1 MTTKINFMYYRKIAL
16 GVSLLL
22 MILSLVSLVFKQLNL
37 GLDFTGGTLVELHY
51 TEPADIESIRRT
63 LSQSGYEGVEV
74 STFGSNQEVL
84 IKLAGLSSD
93 KIGSEI
99 TSLLK
104 PLNSSDQEFLR
115 RNEFVGPQ
123 VGSELRDDGGLAM
136 LLALAMMM
144 TYIAFRFQSKFAIA
158 AVSALIHDVLIV
170 FGIFSIFSIDFDL
183 TVLAAVL
190 AVIGYSLNDS
200 IVVSDRIRE
209 NFRKKRESDPEDL
222 IDESLNQ
229 TLARTLITSLTTLLV
244 LFSLYFLGGE
254 LIRNF
259 SFALILGVII
269 GTYSS
274 VYILTNALIIMSL
287 KGDDL
292 FVEDSQDEEFHDLP

>member
-1 MTTKINFMYYRKIAL
+1 MTTKINFMSYRRIAL
-16 GVSLLL
+16 GLSLLL

-51 TEPADIESIRRT
+51 SEPADIESIRKT
-63 LSQSGYEGVEV
+63 LSQAGYEGVEV

-93 KIGSEI
+93 KMGSEI

-104 PLNSSDQEFLR
+104 PTNSSDQEFLR

-123 VGSELRDDGGLAM
+123 VGSELRDQGGLAM

-144 TYIAFRFQSKFAIA
+144 IYIAFRFQSKFAIA

-170 FGIFSIFSIDFDL
+170 FGIFSIFSLDFDL

-190 AVIGYSLNDS
+190 AVIGYSLNDT

-209 NFRKKRESDPEDL
+209 NFRKKRESDPEVL

-274 VYILTNALIIMSL
+274 IYILTNALIIMRL

>member
-16 GVSLLL
+16 GLSLLL

-51 TEPADIESIRRT
+51 SEPADIESIRRT

-99 TSLLK
+99 ISLLK

-123 VGSELRDDGGLAM
+123 VGSELTDDGGLAM

-254 LIRNF
+254 LIKNF

>member
-1 MTTKINFMYYRKIAL
+1 MTTKIKFMYYRKIAL
-16 GVSLLL
+16 GLSLLL

-51 TEPADIESIRRT
+51 SEPADIESIRRT

-84 IKLAGLSSD
+84 IKLVGLSSD

-123 VGSELRDDGGLAM
+123 VGSELRDQGGLAM

-144 TYIAFRFQSKFAIA
+144 IYIAFRFQSKFAIA

-209 NFRKKRESDPEDL
+209 NFRKKRESDPEVL

-274 VYILTNALIIMSL
+274 IYILTNALIIMSL

>member
-1 MTTKINFMYYRKIAL
+1 MTTKINFMSYRRIAL
-16 GVSLLL
+16 GLSLLL

-51 TEPADIESIRRT
+51 SEPADIESIRKT
-63 LSQSGYEGVEV
+63 LSQAGYEGVEV

-93 KIGSEI
+93 KMGSEI

-104 PLNSSDQEFLR
+104 PTNSSDQEFLR

-123 VGSELRDDGGLAM
+123 VGSELRDQGGLAM

-144 TYIAFRFQSKFAIA
+144 IYIAFRFQSKFAIA

-170 FGIFSIFSIDFDL
+170 FGIFSIFSLDFDL

-274 VYILTNALIIMSL
+274 IYILTNALIIMRL

>member
-1 MTTKINFMYYRKIAL
+1 MSYRRIAL
-16 GVSLLL
+16 GLSLLL

-51 TEPADIESIRRT
+51 SEPADIESIRKT
-63 LSQSGYEGVEV
+63 LSQAGYEGVEV

-93 KIGSEI
+93 KMGSEI

-104 PLNSSDQEFLR
+104 PTNSSDQEFLR

-123 VGSELRDDGGLAM
+123 VGSELRDQGGLAM

-144 TYIAFRFQSKFAIA
+144 IYIAFRFQSKFALA

-170 FGIFSIFSIDFDL
+170 FGIFSIFSLDFDL

-190 AVIGYSLNDS
+190 AVIGYSLNDT

-209 NFRKKRESDPEDL
+209 NFRKKRESDPEVL

-274 VYILTNALIIMSL
+274 IYILTNALIIMRL

>member
-16 GVSLLL
+16 GLSLLL

-51 TEPADIESIRRT
+51 SEPADIESIRRT

-209 NFRKKRESDPEDL
+209 NFRKKRENDPEDL

-274 VYILTNALIIMSL
+274 VYILTNALIVMSL

>member
-274 VYILTNALIIMSL
+274 VYILTNALIVMSL

>member
-1 MTTKINFMYYRKIAL
+1 MSYRRIAL
-16 GVSLLL
+16 GLSLLL

-51 TEPADIESIRRT
+51 SEPADIESIRKT
-63 LSQSGYEGVEV
+63 LSQAGYEGVEV

-93 KIGSEI
+93 KMGSEI

-104 PLNSSDQEFLR
+104 PTNSSDQEFLR

-123 VGSELRDDGGLAM
+123 VGSELRDQGGLAM

-144 TYIAFRFQSKFAIA
+144 IYIAFRFQSKFAIA

-170 FGIFSIFSIDFDL
+170 FGIFSIFSLDFDL

-190 AVIGYSLNDS
+190 AVIGYSLNDT

-274 VYILTNALIIMSL
+274 IYILTNALIIMRL

>member
-16 GVSLLL
+16 GLSLLL

-51 TEPADIESIRRT
+51 SEPADIESIRRT

-274 VYILTNALIIMSL
+274 VYILTNALIVMSL

>member
-1 MTTKINFMYYRKIAL
+1 MTTKINFMSYRRIAL
-16 GVSLLL
+16 GLSLLL

-51 TEPADIESIRRT
+51 SEPADIESIRKT
-63 LSQSGYEGVEV
+63 LSQAGYEGVEV

-93 KIGSEI
+93 KMGSEI

-104 PLNSSDQEFLR
+104 PTNSSDQEFLR

-123 VGSELRDDGGLAM
+123 VGSELRDQGGLAM

-144 TYIAFRFQSKFAIA
+144 IYIAFRFQSKFALA

-170 FGIFSIFSIDFDL
+170 FGIFSIFSLDFDL

-209 NFRKKRESDPEDL
+209 NFRKKRESDPEVL

-274 VYILTNALIIMSL
+274 IYILTNALIIMRL

>member
-1 MTTKINFMYYRKIAL
+1 MTTKINFMSYRRIAL
-16 GVSLLL
+16 GLSLLL

-51 TEPADIESIRRT
+51 SEPADIESIRKT
-63 LSQSGYEGVEV
+63 LSQAGYEGVEV

-93 KIGSEI
+93 KMGSEI

-104 PLNSSDQEFLR
+104 PTNSSDQEFLR

-123 VGSELRDDGGLAM
+123 VGSELRDQGGLAM

-144 TYIAFRFQSKFAIA
+144 IYIAFRFQSKFAIA

-274 VYILTNALIIMSL
+274 IYILTNALIIMSL

>member
-209 NFRKKRESDPEDL
+209 NFRKKRENDPEDL

-274 VYILTNALIIMSL
+274 IYILTNALLIMSL

>member
-1 MTTKINFMYYRKIAL
+1 MTTKINFMYYRRIAL
-16 GVSLLL
+16 GLSLLL
-22 MILSLVSLVFKQLNL
+22 MILSFVSLVFKQLNL

-84 IKLAGLSSD
+84 IKLVGLSSD

-123 VGSELRDDGGLAM
+123 VGSELTDDGGLAM

-144 TYIAFRFQSKFAIA
+144 IYIAFRFQSKFAIA

-170 FGIFSIFSIDFDL
+170 FGIFSIFSLEFDL

-274 VYILTNALIIMSL
+274 IYILTNALIIMRL

>member
-1 MTTKINFMYYRKIAL
+1 MTTKINFMSYRRVAL
-16 GVSLLL
+16 GLSLLL

-51 TEPADIESIRRT
+51 SEPADIESIRKT
-63 LSQSGYEGVEV
+63 LSQAGYEGVEV

-93 KIGSEI
+93 KMGSEI

-104 PLNSSDQEFLR
+104 PTNSSDQEFLR

-123 VGSELRDDGGLAM
+123 VGSELRDQGGLAM

-144 TYIAFRFQSKFAIA
+144 IYIAFRFQSKFAIA

-274 VYILTNALIIMSL
+274 IYILTNALIIMRL

>member
-16 GVSLLL
+16 GLSLLL

-51 TEPADIESIRRT
+51 SEPADIESIRRT

-99 TSLLK
+99 ISLLK

-144 TYIAFRFQSKFAIA
+144 IYIAFRFQSKFAIA

-209 NFRKKRESDPEDL
+209 NFRKKRESDPEVL

>member
-16 GVSLLL
+16 GLSLLL

-51 TEPADIESIRRT
+51 SEPADIESIRRT

-144 TYIAFRFQSKFAIA
+144 IYIAFRFQSKFAIA

-254 LIRNF
+254 LIKNF
-259 SFALILGVII
+259 SFALILGVMI

-274 VYILTNALIIMSL
+274 IYILTNALIIMSL

>member
-16 GVSLLL
+16 GLSLLL

-51 TEPADIESIRRT
+51 SEPADIESIRRT

-144 TYIAFRFQSKFAIA
+144 IYIAFRFQSKFAIA

-274 VYILTNALIIMSL
+274 IYILTNALIIMSL

>member
-16 GVSLLL
+16 GLSLLL

-51 TEPADIESIRRT
+51 SEPADIESIRRT

-144 TYIAFRFQSKFAIA
+144 IYIAFRFQSKFAIA

-209 NFRKKRESDPEDL
+209 NFRKKRENDPEDL

-274 VYILTNALIIMSL
+274 IYILTNALLIMSL

>member
-1 MTTKINFMYYRKIAL
+1 MTTKINFMSYRRIAL
-16 GVSLLL
+16 GLSLLL

-51 TEPADIESIRRT
+51 SEPADIESIRKT
-63 LSQSGYEGVEV
+63 LSQAGYEGVEV

-93 KIGSEI
+93 KMGSEI

-104 PLNSSDQEFLR
+104 PTNSSDQEFLR

-123 VGSELRDDGGLAM
+123 VGSELRDQGGLAM

-144 TYIAFRFQSKFAIA
+144 IYIAFRFQSKFALA

-170 FGIFSIFSIDFDL
+170 FGIFSIFSLDFDL

-190 AVIGYSLNDS
+190 AVIGYSLNDT

-209 NFRKKRESDPEDL
+209 NFRKKREGDPEVL

-274 VYILTNALIIMSL
+274 IYILTNALIIMRL

-292 FVEDSQDEEFHDLP
+292 FVEDSQDEDFHDLP

>member
-1 MTTKINFMYYRKIAL
+1 MTTKINFMSYRRIAL
-16 GVSLLL
+16 GLSLLL

-51 TEPADIESIRRT
+51 SEPADIESIRKT
-63 LSQSGYEGVEV
+63 LSQAGYEGVEV

-93 KIGSEI
+93 KMGSEI

-104 PLNSSDQEFLR
+104 PTNSSDQEFLR

-123 VGSELRDDGGLAM
+123 VGSELRDQGGLAM

-144 TYIAFRFQSKFAIA
+144 IYIAFRFQSKFAIA

-170 FGIFSIFSIDFDL
+170 FGIFSIFSLDFDL

-190 AVIGYSLNDS
+190 AVIGYSLNDT

-274 VYILTNALIIMSL
+274 IYILTNALIIMRL

>member
-1 MTTKINFMYYRKIAL
+1 MYYRKIAL

-274 VYILTNALIIMSL
+274 VYILTNALIVMSL

>member
-209 NFRKKRESDPEDL
+209 NFRKKRENDPEDL

-274 VYILTNALIIMSL
+274 IYILTNALIIMSL

>member
-16 GVSLLL
+16 GLSLLL

>member
-16 GVSLLL
+16 GLSLLL

-51 TEPADIESIRRT
+51 SEPADIESIRRT

-274 VYILTNALIIMSL
+274 IYILTNALIIMSL

>member
-51 TEPADIESIRRT
+51 SEPADIESIRRT

-274 VYILTNALIIMSL
+274 VYILTNALIVMSL

>member
-1 MTTKINFMYYRKIAL
+1 MTTKINFMSYRRIAL
-16 GVSLLL
+16 GLSLLL

-51 TEPADIESIRRT
+51 SEPADIESIRKT
-63 LSQSGYEGVEV
+63 LSQAGYEGVEV

-93 KIGSEI
+93 KMGSEI

-104 PLNSSDQEFLR
+104 PTNSSDQEFLR

-123 VGSELRDDGGLAM
+123 VGSELRDQGGLAM

-144 TYIAFRFQSKFAIA
+144 IYIAFRFQSKFALA

-170 FGIFSIFSIDFDL
+170 FGIFSIFSLDFDL

-209 NFRKKRESDPEDL
+209 NFRKKRESDPEVL

-229 TLARTLITSLTTLLV
+229 TLARTVITSLTTLLV

-274 VYILTNALIIMSL
+274 IYILTNALIIMRL

>member
-1 MTTKINFMYYRKIAL
+1 MTTKINFMSYRRIAL
-16 GVSLLL
+16 GLSLLL

-51 TEPADIESIRRT
+51 SEPADIESIRKT
-63 LSQSGYEGVEV
+63 LSQAGYEGVEV

-93 KIGSEI
+93 KMGSEI

-104 PLNSSDQEFLR
+104 PTNSSDQEFLR

-123 VGSELRDDGGLAM
+123 VGSELRDQGGLAM

-144 TYIAFRFQSKFAIA
+144 IYIAFRFQSKFALA

-190 AVIGYSLNDS
+190 AVIGYSLNDT

-209 NFRKKRESDPEDL
+209 NFRKKRESDPEVL

-274 VYILTNALIIMSL
+274 IYILTNALIIMRL

>member
-51 TEPADIESIRRT
+51 SEPADIESIRRT

-274 VYILTNALIIMSL
+274 IYILTNALIIMSL

>member
-144 TYIAFRFQSKFAIA
+144 IYIAFRFQSKFAIA

-274 VYILTNALIIMSL
+274 IYILTNALIIMSL

>member
-16 GVSLLL
+16 GLSLLL

-51 TEPADIESIRRT
+51 SEPADIESIRRT

-144 TYIAFRFQSKFAIA
+144 IYIAFRFQSKFAIA

-259 SFALILGVII
+259 SFALILGVMI

-274 VYILTNALIIMSL
+274 IYILTNALIIMSL